1 MFERG
6 GLGRYFIGL
15 ALVIVLLIV
24 VIILIVNHGGSK
36 NSVPG
41 SQRPL
46 TSYVN
51 DPGAE
56 VRLTING
63 PINAPQNHRQVQVTV
78 SNSQTIFDLQQGYDG
93 HILTSKSYD
102 MTTNAFDNFLHAL
115 DHAGFTQ
122 GNNDPSLKNETGYC
136 ASGARYIFELRE
148 NGNDVER
155 FWATNCGGTKT
166 YKGNVD
172 TTINLFQAQ
181 VPDYDTL
188 TQDVDLGG
196 GSGPSLFGL

>member
-15 ALVIVLLIV
+15 GLVIVLLIV

-46 TSYVN
+46 TSYVD
-51 DPGAE
+51 DPAAE

-63 PINAPQNHRQVQVTV
+63 PITAPVNHRQVQITI
-78 SNSQTIFDLQQGYDG
+78 SNSLTNFNLQQGYDG
-93 HILTSKSYD
+93 TVLNNKDYN

-115 DHAGFTQ
+115 DKAGFTQ
-122 GNNDPSLKNETGYC
+122 GNTDPSLRSEKGYC
-136 ASGARYIFELRE
+136 ATGSRYIFELLE
-148 NGNDVER
+148 NGNDV
-155 FWATNCGGTKT
+155 
-166 YKGNVD
+166 
-172 TTINLFQAQ
+172 
-181 VPDYDTL
+181 
-188 TQDVDLGG
+188 
-196 GSGPSLFGL
+196 